1 MPHPALG
8 LPPADASAGHP
19 AVAARLRAAADH
31 LPALALK
38 AALRRDPSLAERH
51 DELALRRFLR
61 DYDRHVEQLAR
72 AVATGEERFV
82 TVYAETLVPTY
93 RRRHVRMND
102 VVTLV
107 RGLEEAAVAVGS
119 AADADA
125 IRGPIDA
132 WVERLRRHRR
142 LPGDH
147 AGNAVARFLWKG
159 AGLGDDTVV

>member
-8 LPPADASAGHP
+8 LPPADASAGQP
-19 AVAARLRAAADH
+19 AVASRLRAASDR
-31 LPALALK
+31 LPELALK
-38 AALRRDPSLAERH
+38 AAVRLDPSLAERH

-61 DYDRHVEQLAR
+61 DYDRHIEQLAL

-93 RRRHVRMND
+93 RRRGVRMND

-107 RGLEEAAVAVGS
+107 RALEEVAVAGGPAVE
-119 AADADA
+119 APA
-125 IRGPIDA
+125 IRAPVDA

-142 LPGDH
+142 LAGDH
-147 AGNAVARFLWKG
+147 RGNAAARFIWKG

>member
-8 LPPADASAGHP
+8 LPPSDAGAGQP
-19 AVAARLRAAADH
+19 EVAARLRAAADR
-31 LPALALK
+31 LPRLSLE
-38 AALRRDPSLAERH
+38 AALRIDPTLRDRY
-51 DELALRRFLR
+51 DELMLRRLLR
-61 DYDRHVEQLAR
+61 DYDRHIRQLAE
-72 AVATGEERFV
+72 AAATGEERFV

-102 VVTLV
+102 VVTLM
-107 RGLEEAAVAVGS
+107 RGLEEAAISLGP
-119 AADADA
+119 AAEAEA
-125 IRGPIDA
+125 IRAPMAA

-147 AGNAVARFLWKG
+147 AGNRVARFIWKG

>member
-1 MPHPALG
+1 MPHPVLG

-19 AVAARLRAAADH
+19 AVAARLRAAADR

-51 DELALRRFLR
+51 DEAALRRFLR
-61 DYDRHVEQLAR
+61 DYDRHVEQLAQ
-72 AVATGEERFV
+72 AVATGEDRFV

-93 RRRHVRMND
+93 RRRGVRMND

-107 RGLEEAAVAVGS
+107 RGLEEVAVAGGT

-125 IRGPIDA
+125 IGAPVDA

-142 LPGDH
+142 LAGDH
-147 AGNAVARFLWKG
+147 RGNAMARFIWKG
-159 AGLGDDTVV
+159 AGLGDDTVI

>member
-1 MPHPALG
+1 MSHPALG
-8 LPPADASAGHP
+8 LPPADPGAGHP
-19 AVAARLRAAADH
+19 AAAARLRAAADR

-38 AALRRDPSLAERH
+38 AALNRDPSLSDRH

-61 DYDRHVEQLAR
+61 DYDRHLEQLAQ
-72 AVATGEERFV
+72 AVATGEDRFV

-93 RRRHVRMND
+93 RRRGVRMND

-107 RGLEEAAVAVGS
+107 RGLEDVAVASGS
-119 AADADA
+119 AAEADA
-125 IRGPIDA
+125 IRAPVAA

-147 AGNAVARFLWKG
+147 PGNPVARFVFKG